1 MCEWGFIRR
10 QSRKDDFMSV
20 IEGKK
25 DLIIFRARFVQS
37 TLFEE
42 VIVVLFKNIPSWI
55 LLMALASGCQVTP
68 TANTEDV
75 KNTNL
80 TVGLVQQNINVGTS
94 ASDVLRVLGS
104 PNIVKK
110 SKNQGEVWVYDKFS
124 TEQISQSVS
133 GALVLLTPAVG
144 PGAVGGGSS
153 RTTSST
159 STLTIILTFDENDLV
174 QDVAY
179 HSSRY

>member
-1 MCEWGFIRR
+1 
-10 QSRKDDFMSV
+10 MSV

-25 DLIIFRARFVQS
+25 DLIIYRAGFVRS

-42 VIVVLFKNIPSWI
+42 VVVVLFKNIPSWI

-80 TVGLVQQNINVGTS
+80 TVGLVQQNINLGTS

-124 TEQISQSVS
+124 TEQMCQSVS
-133 GALVLLTPAVG
+133 GALVLLTPLS
-144 PGAVGGGSS
+144 GAVKARMNFVANTYKKEKLKKSVPIEDHDFYNAIFAKVDKS
-153 RTTSST
+153 IF
-159 STLTIILTFDENDLV
+159 LEENL
-174 QDVAY
+174 
-179 HSSRY
+179 